1 MSNERNLISDQVITN
16 RAPVRNQ
23 DNKPLKKPSDG
34 TMSFMVWSITGTAL
48 AACSSPIFSDVADL
62 GGGGGRSGGSGV
74 FTISESSSGP
84 TSIAAR
90 LGSVP
95 ADGGVYISP
104 DVVHRPAPQ
113 NGPEGADI
121 QTGPGG
127 AGIQDAVIMFRP
139 DGGAADGTNDIP
151 LSSADETQRGV
162 PMGEDRPDGFLGDR
176 GMDESG
182 ETFYYV
188 SADRLERLFLSFDDT
203 YQVDADFD
211 INLHVYDS
219 ANEMFAID
227 ETTARTVPVRF
238 EAVDDAATAIALD
251 GVQTVTSIPE
261 ANGIARTKI
270 ADLMIDDID
279 ETPLNTLEIVV
290 TDDSLSPAD
299 AARIVAMFQLDRTT
313 DGTAIYLREGASP
326 DFETFTALLIRV
338 QSVAD
343 STIGVNISVTVTDV
357 NDVAPMITSGATGGA
372 LVEGTEIPI
381 TQVVY
386 AAAGDFDVTPIVW
399 SLEANT
405 GDAGLFRIDD
415 TTGAVT
421 FAATTTPNHVD
432 RDTYI
437 FTVVATSGS
446 LTPAE
451 QSVTI
456 DVTDIPSEDVAP
468 VADLTVT
475 NEAVRAF
482 VIINGVEFRVN
493 ADSNASPRS
502 DYEILFRAV
511 SANSVITPNTAPGL
525 IGVNI
530 TTAGNND
537 KFSQVNIARLFNAA
551 NLNLYDVA
559 AIIRE
564 ADESATERTITNWQS
579 AETDFIYDF
588 ITASTALDF
597 TVTEDD
603 EADSTARGFLEVT
616 GGTGT
621 YTYSGDFE
629 GIYGNL
635 VIDGDGDWVY
645 TLGGTDAQNN
655 ALAAL
660 TPMNGGTETF
670 DVTVRET
677 GGTMRTGTETIE
689 ITVNGVNDDVAPADF
704 VVTNEAVRAFV
715 IVNGVEFRINAD
727 SNAPADQANQIAF
740 NTTTS
745 GAGIYFGGRELRIF
759 ILGNGNGIGDFSQAN
774 IAGFFNDPNN
784 YNGNDLTNLD
794 IAAIILE
801 EDTTDFIRA
810 NWAGPEANN
819 RHNFNTA
826 STALDFTVTEDDA
839 ADSTARGF
847 LQVTGATDADTYT
860 YTGGTTTVIGT
871 GTNAVTYEIFNG
883 IYGELIVDVDGNW
896 TYEIDNTRQVT
907 QDLSSGGTA
916 IDDFDVLVTQ
926 TAGSG
931 TGTGTAMIDI
941 TVNGAEDLV
950 VTNEAVRAFVIVNGV
965 EFRVNTDGNAPGDQA
980 DRVFFSATSVIG
992 VNFIGGRIGVWV
1004 FDTDGN
1010 SNGDYSQANIAG
1022 IFKNNPPTR
1031 AASDNRPTY
1040 LDVAAIILEED
1051 NTAFTKNSTHNFS
1064 TASTTLDDAVTEDDA
1079 ADSTARGFLQ
1089 VMGATDAD
1097 TYTYT
1102 GGDTTRD
1109 HVYTTEITYTYEIF
1123 EGDYGQL
1130 IVDGDGNWTYVIDNT
1145 RQATQA
1151 LISGGTAAIDD
1162 FDILVTQTAGT
1173 GAGTTGTAMVDITVN
1188 GANDA
1193 PMLDALTGAV
1203 IADSPDSAT
1212 GSTVTTGA
1220 LSGMFTATD
1229 ADTAD
1234 THMFI
1239 AAGAGGAGAE
1249 EDATL
1254 SGFTHRVDGN
1264 YGMLFYNGGGVSDAE
1279 AAYQYVPNEAAINGL
1294 AHNALVTESFEV
1306 TVTDGSATSEPR
1318 TLAFTIGGVN
1328 DAPVL
1333 GSLLSAEILIRD
1345 SGVPGEDSTVITGPL
1360 TGFFTVTD
1368 DMDDTHTF
1376 SATGGASDASRA
1388 DDGFNHI
1395 RNGNYGT
1402 LFYHDE
1408 SGAYEYVRN
1417 EGAIDA
1423 VIGGRRVTDVFAI
1436 NVTDDSEQSNNVSR
1450 IHFLNVRID
1459 GADEGANAAPTST
1472 ISDGTATVA
1481 NGGTQTATTT
1491 ISFGDADADDP
1502 NSGLTIRGD
1511 ASGMATTAP
1520 DAPDYDSALGDALND
1535 GETTVMGTY
1544 GMFTITRDDDGTD
1557 ADTGTLAVTYT
1568 LNTANADVMGN
1579 GDDLFEKLTVYVHDG
1594 DDPSDAQE
1602 FVVTID
1608 RPAANSVPT
1617 SMIKAGSED
1626 TATVASVGTETAS
1639 TIISFDDDDSEN
1651 DDLAIRAVA
1660 SGGMDEPDTPDYR
1673 DDLGVPLTTGLAGT
1687 NVVGTYG
1694 TFVIA
1699 RTNADD
1705 ELTVTY
1711 HLDREHDDVVGN
1723 GADLFEK
1730 LTVYVDDGDDQS
1742 IAQDFVVTIDRPALV
1757 QNGFYHVPAAGQA
1770 AEQTGAT
1777 IYVITT
1783 TNASA
1788 PTTIASR
1795 RTEDTGQGFSVKV
1808 DATTGEWTATLVEHV
1823 NFVTDSNTH
1832 TTRTFHIHSFDDTA
1846 YDAGVLAGGN
1856 PNPIDG
1862 HLVSETIT
1870 VRFDAMDIIAA
1881 GSASIV
1887 DGAIPT
1893 DGIANAGSSRNELF
1907 IGTNGN
1913 DAFGRTGGGTDV
1925 IFAREGD
1932 DTFDLGRNAPDT
1944 IYHRFTSSDSD
1955 WVNTDGGDTIDIYVR
1970 SGTTDNLV
1978 VGGTDTF
1985 IFVDSDSDT
1994 VATEEDFAGNS
2005 NIKFY
2010 ANLVQDGTD
2019 LKIAG
2024 FEIRFVNP
2032 TTGVEEST
2040 ITINYHTA
2048 LQPVINSDE
2057 DKDAFGIADTVTNAG
2072 EQEITDDTTWGY
2084 YFGDTAD
2091 AFQVIDDSELPS
2103 AIVSIALAVDA

>member
-23 DNKPLKKPSDG
+23 DNKHAKKASDG

-48 AACSSPIFSDVADL
+48 AACSSPIFSDVASI
-62 GGGGGRSGGSGV
+62 GGGGGRSGDSGV
-74 FTISESSSGP
+74 FTLRESESSSGP
-84 TSIAAR
+84 TSIATAR
-90 LGSVP
+90 EFASVP
-95 ADGGVYISP
+95 ADGGVYINP
-104 DVVHRPAPQ
+104 AVAHRPAPQ
-113 NGPEGADI
+113 TGPEGADI
-121 QTGPGG
+121 QTGPGD
-127 AGIQDAVIMFRP
+127 ADIRDAVIMFRR
-139 DGGAADGTNDIP
+139 GALDGTDDI
-151 LSSADETQRGV
+151 LLTSATETERGV
-162 PMGEDRPDGFLGDR
+162 PMGEDRPDGFAGP
-176 GMDESG
+176 DEPIDG
-182 ETFYYV
+182 VTFLYV
-188 SADRLERLFLSFDDT
+188 SQANLERLFLSFDDT
-203 YQVDADFD
+203 YQVAADFD
-211 INLHVYDS
+211 INFHVYNPADTDFDTNI
-219 ANEMFAID
+219 ADATLREA
-227 ETTARTVPVRF
+227 TARTVAVRF
-238 EAVDDAATAIALD
+238 EADVDDPATAIAFET
-251 GVQTVTSIPE
+251 GSTPVTMIAE

-270 ADLMIDDID
+270 ADLMIVDID
-279 ETPLNTLEIVV
+279 ETPLNTLQIVV

-326 DFETFTALLIRV
+326 DFETFTVLPIRV
-338 QSVAD
+338 QLVAD
-343 STIGVNISVTVTDV
+343 SSIGVNISVTVTNV
-357 NDVAPMITSGATGGA
+357 NDIAPMITSGATGGA
-372 LVEGTEIPI
+372 LVEGTPI
-381 TQVVY
+381 SDSQVVY

-399 SLEANT
+399 SLEPNT
-405 GDAGLFRIDD
+405 GDARLFNINV

-421 FAATTTPNHVD
+421 FDDATTPDNATKA
-432 RDTYI
+432 TYT

-446 LTPAE
+446 LTPAR

-456 DVTDIPSEDVAP
+456 NVTDIPDVAP
-468 VADLTVT
+468 GADLEVT

-482 VIINGVEFRVN
+482 VIVKGVEFRINDDSSTSPSYGDLVVNETSDEVVNFSGGQIFVFATSGDAANNYLPANIARIFNDPAAYNNSLTGFDIAAIILEENTTPFARSERNSFSSVSTTLDDAVTEDDAADSTARGFLQVTGATDTDTYTYTGGTTTVIGTGTNAVTYQIFEGMYGQLIVDGDGNWTYVLDNTNPLTQALDTGENGTDRFTVTVRETGGAMRTEEAMIEITVNGADNLDVTNQAVRAFVIVNGVEFRVN
-493 ADSNASPRS
+493 TDGDERTA
-502 DYEILFRAV
+502 YEIDFRSTS
-511 SANSVITPNTAPGL
+511 SAGRVNINNDDLIELRATSAFNSAITPSDPH
-525 IGVNI
+525 
-530 TTAGNND
+530 
-537 KFSQVNIARLFNAA
+537 FSQANIARLFNEA
-551 NLNLYDVA
+551 NLANLEVA
-559 AIIRE
+559 AIILQGN
-564 ADESATERTITNWQS
+564 TTNALANWDS
-579 AETDFIYDF
+579 SEVDTRYDF
-588 ITASTALDF
+588 ITASTALDLA
-597 TVTEDD
+597 VTEDD
-603 EADSTARGFLEVT
+603 EADSTAHGFLEVT
-616 GGTGT
+616 GGTSS
-621 YTYSGDFE
+621 YTFSGDFE
-629 GIYGNL
+629 GIYGDL
-635 VIDGDGDWVY
+635 IVDGNGNWTYVLDNTDDD
-645 TLGGTDAQNN
+645 TQALDDQQEGTDRF
-655 ALAAL
+655 
-660 TPMNGGTETF
+660 T
-670 DVTVRET
+670 VTVRET
-677 GGTMRTGTETIE
+677 GGAMRTGTETIE
-689 ITVNGVNDDVAPADF
+689 IEVNGAEDL

-715 IVNGVEFRINAD
+715 IVNGVEFRINDD
-727 SNAPADQANQIAF
+727 SNAPADQADRVF
-740 NTTTS
+740 FSTTS
-745 GAGIYFGGRELRIF
+745 SDGVNFNGGRIAVWVT
-759 ILGNGNGIGDFSQAN
+759 GTGTVSGIGDFSQAN
-774 IAGFFNDPNN
+774 IARLFNGATLD
-784 YNGNDLTNLD
+784 NLD

-801 EDTTDFIRA
+801 EGNTAFTRA
-810 NWAGPEANN
+810 ST
-819 RHNFNTA
+819 HNFSPA
-826 STALDFTVTEDDA
+826 STTLDDAVTEDDA

-871 GTNAVTYEIFNG
+871 GTNEVTYQIF
-883 IYGELIVDVDGNW
+883 D
-896 TYEIDNTRQVT
+896 
-907 QDLSSGGTA
+907 
-916 IDDFDVLVTQ
+916 
-926 TAGSG
+926 
-931 TGTGTAMIDI
+931 
-941 TVNGAEDLV
+941 
-950 VTNEAVRAFVIVNGV
+950 
-965 EFRVNTDGNAPGDQA
+965 
-980 DRVFFSATSVIG
+980 
-992 VNFIGGRIGVWV
+992 
-1004 FDTDGN
+1004 
-1010 SNGDYSQANIAG
+1010 
-1022 IFKNNPPTR
+1022 
-1031 AASDNRPTY
+1031 
-1040 LDVAAIILEED
+1040 
-1051 NTAFTKNSTHNFS
+1051 
-1064 TASTTLDDAVTEDDA
+1064 
-1079 ADSTARGFLQ
+1079 
-1089 VMGATDAD
+1089 
-1097 TYTYT
+1097 
-1102 GGDTTRD
+1102 
-1109 HVYTTEITYTYEIF
+1109 
-1123 EGDYGQL
+1123 GDYGQL
-1130 IVDGDGNWTYVIDNT
+1130 IVDVDGNWTYVIDNT
-1145 RQATQA
+1145 RVATQA

-1193 PMLDALTGAV
+1193 PVLGDITGAR
-1203 IADSPDSAT
+1203 IEDSPDSAT

-1360 TGFFTVTD
+1360 TGIFTVTD

-1436 NVTDDSEQSNNVSR
+1436 TVTDDSEQSNNVSR

-1481 NGGTQTATTT
+1481 NGGTETATTT

-1568 LNTANADVMGN
+1568 LNTANTDVMGN
-1579 GDDLFEKLTVYVHDG
+1579 GDDLFEKLTVYVNDG
-1594 DDPSDAQE
+1594 EGTSDAQE

-1608 RPAANSVPT
+1608 RPEANSVPT

-1639 TIISFDDDDSEN
+1639 TIISFDDADSDN
-1651 DDLAIRAVA
+1651 DALTIRGVA

-1711 HLDREHDDVVGN
+1711 HLGREHDDVVGN

-1730 LTVYVDDGDDQS
+1730 LTVFVNDGEGTSD
-1742 IAQDFVVTIDRPALV
+1742 AQDFVVTIDRPALV
-1757 QNGFYHVPAAGQA
+1757 QNGFYHEPAAGQA

-1777 IYVITT
+1777 AYVITT
-1783 TNASA
+1783 TNNSA
-1788 PTTIASR
+1788 PTTLVSR
-1795 RTEDTGQGFSVKV
+1795 QTESSGIDYSVKINSE
-1808 DATTGEWTATLVEHV
+1808 TGEWEASLSKAI
-1823 NFVTDSNTH
+1823 NFPNPTQ
-1832 TTRTFHIHSFDDTA
+1832 TRTFHIHSFNDDLLV
-1846 YDAGVLAGGN
+1846 GSN
-1856 PNPIDG
+1856 PSPIDA
-1862 HLVSETIT
+1862 HLMTETIT
-1870 VRFDAMDIIAA
+1870 VTFNRVIIVAENNP
-1881 GSASIV
+1881 GDPTDLSSHSYK
-1887 DGAIPT
+1887 AIPT
-1893 DGIANAGSSRNELF
+1893 DGSNAGSSANELF
-1907 IGTNGN
+1907 IGTTGN

-1985 IFVDSDSDT
+1985 IFVDTDSDT
-1994 VATEEDFAGNS
+1994 VATEDDFAGND

-2010 ANLVQDGTD
+2010 ANLVQDGSD
-2019 LKIAG
+2019 LKIEG
-2024 FEIRFVNP
+2024 FEIRFVDPTDRNGNP
-2032 TTGVEEST
+2032 EST

-2057 DKDAFGIADTVTNAG
+2057 DKDAFGIADTVTAAG

>member
-23 DNKPLKKPSDG
+23 DNKHAKKPSDG

-104 DVVHRPAPQ
+104 DVVHRPQPQ
-113 NGPEGADI
+113 TGPEGADI

-127 AGIQDAVIMFRP
+127 AGIQDAVIMFRR
-139 DGGAADGTNDIP
+139 GALDGTDDIP
-151 LSSADETQRGV
+151 LSDATADDRGV
-162 PMGEDRPDGFLGDR
+162 PTEDIPTGFLGDR

-251 GVQTVTSIPE
+251 GAQTVTSIPE

-270 ADLMIDDID
+270 ADLMIVDID

-290 TDDSLSPAD
+290 TDDNLARAD

-313 DGTAIYLREGASP
+313 DGTAIYLRAGVNL
-326 DFETFTALLIRV
+326 DHETFTVLPIRV

-343 STIGVNISVTVTDV
+343 STIGVDISVTVTDV
-357 NDVAPMITSGATGGA
+357 N
-372 LVEGTEIPI
+372 
-381 TQVVY
+381 
-386 AAAGDFDVTPIVW
+386 
-399 SLEANT
+399 
-405 GDAGLFRIDD
+405 
-415 TTGAVT
+415 
-421 FAATTTPNHVD
+421 
-432 RDTYI
+432 
-437 FTVVATSGS
+437 
-446 LTPAE
+446 
-451 QSVTI
+451 
-456 DVTDIPSEDVAP
+456 DVAP

-727 SNAPADQANQIAF
+727 SNAPADQASQIAF

-745 GAGIYFGGRELRIF
+745 GAGVYFGGRELRIF

-774 IAGFFNDPNN
+774 IAGFFNDSNN

-847 LQVTGATDADTYT
+847 LQVTGATDEDTYT

-1109 HVYTTEITYTYEIF
+1109 HVYTTEITYTYQIF

-1151 LISGGTAAIDD
+1151 LSSGGTAAIDD
-1162 FDILVTQTAGT
+1162 FEVIVTQTAGT
-1173 GAGTTGTAMVDITVN
+1173 GTGTPGIAMIDITVN

-1193 PMLDALTGAV
+1193 PVLDNLVGAEIV
-1203 IADSPDSAT
+1203 DSPDSAT
-1212 GSTVTTGA
+1212 GSAVTGP

-1294 AHNALVTESFEV
+1294 AHNALETESFEV
-1306 TVTDGSATSEPR
+1306 TVTDGSATSTPR

-1345 SGVPGEDSTVITGPL
+1345 SGVPGEDSTVITGSL
-1360 TGFFTVTD
+1360 TGIFTVTD

-1436 NVTDDSEQSNNVSR
+1436 TVTDDSEQSNNESR
-1450 IHFLNVRID
+1450 THFLNVRID
-1459 GADEGANAAPTST
+1459 VAVEGANAAPTST

-1481 NGGTQTATTT
+1481 NGGTETATTT

-1511 ASGMATTAP
+1511 ASSSTTGVP
-1520 DAPDYDSALGDALND
+1520 TTPIYVDGFGDALND
-1535 GETTVMGTY
+1535 GATTTVTGTY
-1544 GMFTITRDDDGTD
+1544 GMFAITRDDDGTD

-1617 SMIKAGSED
+1617 SMIVAGSEG

-1639 TIISFDDDDSEN
+1639 TIISFEDADSDN
-1651 DDLAIRAVA
+1651 DALTIRGVA

-1730 LTVYVDDGDDQS
+1730 LTVFVNDGEGTSD
-1742 IAQDFVVTIDRPALV
+1742 AQDFVVTIDRPALV
-1757 QNGFYHVPAAGQA
+1757 QNGFYHEPAAGQA

-1777 IYVITT
+1777 AYVITT
-1783 TNASA
+1783 TNNSA
-1788 PTTIASR
+1788 PTTLVSR
-1795 RTEDTGQGFSVKV
+1795 QTESSGIDYSVKINSE
-1808 DATTGEWTATLVEHV
+1808 TGEWEASLSKAI
-1823 NFVTDSNTH
+1823 NFPNPTQ
-1832 TTRTFHIHSFDDTA
+1832 TRTFYIHSFNDDLLV
-1846 YDAGVLAGGN
+1846 GSN
-1856 PNPIDG
+1856 PSPIDA
-1862 HLVSETIT
+1862 HLMTETIT
-1870 VRFDAMDIIAA
+1870 VTFNRVIIVAENNP
-1881 GSASIV
+1881 GDPTDLSSHSYK
-1887 DGAIPT
+1887 AIPT
-1893 DGIANAGSSRNELF
+1893 DGSNAGSSANELF
-1907 IGTNGN
+1907 IGTTGN

-1985 IFVDSDSDT
+1985 IFVDTDSDT
-1994 VATEEDFAGNS
+1994 VATEDDFAGND

-2010 ANLVQDGTD
+2010 ANLVLDGTD
-2019 LKIAG
+2019 LKIEG
-2024 FEIRFVNP
+2024 FEIRFVDPTDRNGNP
-2032 TTGVEEST
+2032 EST

-2057 DKDAFGIADTVTNAG
+2057 DKDAFGIADTVTAAG

>member
-62 GGGGGRSGGSGV
+62 GGGGGRSGDSGV
-74 FTISESSSGP
+74 FTLRESSSGP
-84 TSIAAR
+84 TPIADAR
-90 LGSVP
+90 EFASVP
-95 ADGGVYISP
+95 ADGGVYINP
-104 DVVHRPAPQ
+104 AVAHRPTPQ

-127 AGIQDAVIMFRP
+127 VDIQDATIMFRQG
-139 DGGAADGTNDIP
+139 DLANGGSGDVA
-151 LSSADETQRGV
+151 LSATSADERGV
-162 PMGEDRPDGFLGDR
+162 PMGEDRPDGFAGP
-176 GMDESG
+176 DEEIDG
-182 ETFYYV
+182 VTFYYV
-188 SADRLERLFLSFDDT
+188 SQANLERLFLSFDDT
-203 YQVDADFD
+203 YQVAADFD
-211 INLHVYDS
+211 INFHVYNPADTDFDTNI
-219 ANEMFAID
+219 ADATLREA
-227 ETTARTVPVRF
+227 TARTVAVRF
-238 EAVDDAATAIALD
+238 EADVDDPATAIAFET
-251 GVQTVTSIPE
+251 GSTPVTMIAE

-270 ADLMIDDID
+270 ADLMIVDID
-279 ETPLNTLEIVV
+279 ETPLNTLQIVV

-326 DFETFTALLIRV
+326 DFETFTVLPIRV
-338 QSVAD
+338 QLVAD
-343 STIGVNISVTVTDV
+343 SSIGVNISVTVTNV
-357 NDVAPMITSGATGGA
+357 NDIAPMITSGATGGA
-372 LVEGTEIPI
+372 LVEGTPI
-381 TQVVY
+381 SDSQVVY

-399 SLEANT
+399 SLEPNT
-405 GDAGLFRIDD
+405 GDARLFEINN

-421 FAATTTPNHVD
+421 FDEATTPDNATKA
-432 RDTYI
+432 TYT

-446 LTPAE
+446 LTPAR

-456 DVTDIPSEDVAP
+456 NVTDIPDVAP
-468 VADLTVT
+468 GADL
-475 NEAVRAF
+475 E
-482 VIINGVEFRVN
+482 
-493 ADSNASPRS
+493 
-502 DYEILFRAV
+502 
-511 SANSVITPNTAPGL
+511 
-525 IGVNI
+525 
-530 TTAGNND
+530 
-537 KFSQVNIARLFNAA
+537 
-551 NLNLYDVA
+551 
-559 AIIRE
+559 
-564 ADESATERTITNWQS
+564 
-579 AETDFIYDF
+579 
-588 ITASTALDF
+588 
-597 TVTEDD
+597 
-603 EADSTARGFLEVT
+603 
-616 GGTGT
+616 
-621 YTYSGDFE
+621 
-629 GIYGNL
+629 
-635 VIDGDGDWVY
+635 
-645 TLGGTDAQNN
+645 
-655 ALAAL
+655 
-660 TPMNGGTETF
+660 
-670 DVTVRET
+670 
-677 GGTMRTGTETIE
+677 
-689 ITVNGVNDDVAPADF
+689 
-704 VVTNEAVRAFV
+704 VTNEAVRAFV
-715 IVNGVEFRINAD
+715 IVKGVEFRINDD
-727 SNAPADQANQIAF
+727 SSTSPSYGDLVVNETSDEVVNFSGGQIFVFA
-740 NTTTS
+740 TS
-745 GAGIYFGGRELRIF
+745 GDAANNYLP
-759 ILGNGNGIGDFSQAN
+759 AN
-774 IAGFFNDPNN
+774 IARIFNDPAAYNN
-784 YNGNDLTNLD
+784 SLTGFD

-801 EDTTDFIRA
+801 ENTTPFARSER
-810 NWAGPEANN
+810 NS
-819 RHNFNTA
+819 FSSV
-826 STALDFTVTEDDA
+826 STTLDDAVTEDDA
-839 ADSTARGF
+839 TDSTARGF

-871 GTNAVTYEIFNG
+871 GTNAVTYQIFEG
-883 IYGELIVDVDGNW
+883 MYGQLIVDGDGNW
-896 TYEIDNTRQVT
+896 TYVLDNTNPLTQALDTGENGTDRFTVTVRETGGAMRTEEAMIEITVNGADNLVVTNQAVRAFVIVNGVEFRVNTDGDERTAYEIDFRSTSSAGRVNINNDDLIELRATSAFNSAITPSDPHFSQANIARLFNAANLANLEVAAIILEGNTTNALANWDSSEVDTRYDFITASTALDLAVT
-907 QDLSSGGTA
+907 EDDEADSTAHGFLEVTGGTSSYTYSGDFEG
-916 IDDFDVLVTQ
+916 IYGDLIVDGNGNWTYVLDNTDDDTQALDDQQEGTDRFTVTVRE
-926 TAGSG
+926 TGGAMR
-931 TGTGTAMIDI
+931 TGTETIEI
-941 TVNGAEDLV
+941 EVNGAEDLV

-965 EFRVNTDGNAPGDQA
+965 EFRINDDSNAPADQA
-980 DRVFFSATSVIG
+980 DRVFFSTTSSDG
-992 VNFIGGRIGVWV
+992 VNFNGGRIAVWV
-1004 FDTDGN
+1004 TGTGTV
-1010 SNGDYSQANIAG
+1010 SGIGDFSQANIARLFNG
-1022 IFKNNPPTR
+1022 ATL
-1031 AASDNRPTY
+1031 DN
-1040 LDVAAIILEED
+1040 LDIAAIILDED
-1051 NTAFTKNSTHNFS
+1051 TTAFTRASSHNFS
-1064 TASTTLDDAVTEDDA
+1064 PASTTLDDAVTEDDA

-1089 VMGATDAD
+1089 VTDATDAD

-1102 GGDTTRD
+1102 GGTTRD
-1109 HVYTTEITYTYEIF
+1109 IGTGTNAVTYQIF
-1123 EGDYGQL
+1123 DGDYGQL

-2032 TTGVEEST
+2032 TTGFEEST

>member
-23 DNKPLKKPSDG
+23 DNKHAKKASDG

-48 AACSSPIFSDVADL
+48 AACSSPIFSDVASI
-62 GGGGGRSGGSGV
+62 GGGGGRSGDSGV
-74 FTISESSSGP
+74 FTLRESESSSGP
-84 TSIAAR
+84 TSIATAR
-90 LGSVP
+90 EFASVP
-95 ADGGVYISP
+95 TDGGVYIRP
-104 DVVHRPAPQ
+104 DAVHRTAPQ
-113 NGPEGADI
+113 NGPEGAET
-121 QTGPGG
+121 QSGPGD

-151 LSSADETQRGV
+151 LMNATPEQRGV
-162 PMGEDRPDGFLGDR
+162 PMGEDVPDGFAGGTQGIQPIDSVNFL
-176 GMDESG
+176 
-182 ETFYYV
+182 YV
-188 SADRLERLFLSFDDT
+188 SQANLERLFLSFDDT
-203 YQVDADFD
+203 YQVAADFD
-211 INLHVYDS
+211 INFHVYDS
-219 ANEMFAID
+219 ADTDFDTNIADATLREA
-227 ETTARTVPVRF
+227 TARTVAVRF
-238 EAVDDAATAIALD
+238 EADVDDAATGIALD
-251 GVQTVTSIPE
+251 GAQTVTSIAE
-261 ANGIARTKI
+261 ANGIDRTKI

-290 TDDSLSPAD
+290 TDNSLSPAD
-299 AARIVAMFQLDRTT
+299 AARIVAMFELGSTT

-326 DFETFTALLIRV
+326 DFETFTALPIRV
-338 QSVAD
+338 QLEGTP
-343 STIGVNISVTVTDV
+343 TIGVNISVAVTDV

-372 LVEGTEIPI
+372 LVEGTPI
-381 TQVVY
+381 SNTQVVY
-386 AAAGDFDVTPIVW
+386 AAAGVFDVTPIVW
-399 SLEANT
+399 SLEANI
-405 GDAGLFRIDD
+405 GDAGLFTINN

-421 FAATTTPNHVD
+421 FAATTTPDNAVKA
-432 RDTYI
+432 TYT

-446 LTPAE
+446 LTPAR

-456 DVTDIPSEDVAP
+456 NVTDIPDVAP
-468 VADLTVT
+468 GTGLDVT

-482 VIINGVEFRVN
+482 VIVKGVEFRINDDSSTSPSYGDLVVNETSDEVVNFSGGQIFVFATSGDAANNYLPANIARIFNDPAAYNNSLTGFDIAAIILEENTTPFARSERNSFSSVSTTLDDAVTEDDAADSTARGFLQVTGATDTDTYTYTGGTTTVIGTGTNAVTYQIFEGMYGQLIVDGDGNWTYVLDNTNPLTQALDTGENGTDRFTVTVRETGGAMRTEEAMIEITVNGADNLVVTNQAVRAFVIVNGVEFRVN
-493 ADSNASPRS
+493 TDGDERTAYEIDFRSTSDAGRVNINNDDLIELRATSTANQFASPS
-502 DYEILFRAV
+502 D
-511 SANSVITPNTAPGL
+511 PH
-525 IGVNI
+525 
-530 TTAGNND
+530 
-537 KFSQVNIARLFNAA
+537 FSQANIARLFNAA
-551 NLNLYDVA
+551 NLANLEVA
-559 AIIRE
+559 AIILE
-564 ADESATERTITNWQS
+564 GNTTNALANWENNEVDS
-579 AETDFIYDF
+579 NGIYDF
-588 ITASTALDF
+588 NTASTALDLA
-597 TVTEDD
+597 VTEDD
-603 EADSTARGFLEVT
+603 EADSTAHGFLEVT
-616 GGTGT
+616 GGTSS

-629 GIYGNL
+629 GIYGDL
-635 VIDGDGDWVY
+635 IVDGNGNWTYVLDNTDDDTQALDTGEN
-645 TLGGTDAQNN
+645 GTDRF
-655 ALAAL
+655 
-660 TPMNGGTETF
+660 T
-670 DVTVRET
+670 VTVRET
-677 GGTMRTGTETIE
+677 GGAMRTGTETIE
-689 ITVNGVNDDVAPADF
+689 IEVNGAKDL

-727 SNAPADQANQIAF
+727 SNAPADQADRVF
-740 NTTTS
+740 FSTTS
-745 GAGIYFGGRELRIF
+745 SDGVNFNGGRIAVWVT
-759 ILGNGNGIGDFSQAN
+759 GTGTVSGIGDFSQAN
-774 IAGFFNDPNN
+774 IARLFNGATLD
-784 YNGNDLTNLD
+784 NLD
-794 IAAIILE
+794 IAAIILD
-801 EDTTDFIRA
+801 EDTT
-810 NWAGPEANN
+810 
-819 RHNFNTA
+819 
-826 STALDFTVTEDDA
+826 
-839 ADSTARGF
+839 
-847 LQVTGATDADTYT
+847 
-860 YTGGTTTVIGT
+860 
-871 GTNAVTYEIFNG
+871 
-883 IYGELIVDVDGNW
+883 
-896 TYEIDNTRQVT
+896 
-907 QDLSSGGTA
+907 
-916 IDDFDVLVTQ
+916 
-926 TAGSG
+926 
-931 TGTGTAMIDI
+931 
-941 TVNGAEDLV
+941 
-950 VTNEAVRAFVIVNGV
+950 AF
-965 EFRVNTDGNAPGDQA
+965 
-980 DRVFFSATSVIG
+980 
-992 VNFIGGRIGVWV
+992 
-1004 FDTDGN
+1004 
-1010 SNGDYSQANIAG
+1010 
-1022 IFKNNPPTR
+1022 TR
-1031 AASDNRPTY
+1031 AS
-1040 LDVAAIILEED
+1040 
-1051 NTAFTKNSTHNFS
+1051 SHNFS
-1064 TASTTLDDAVTEDDA
+1064 PASTTLDDAVTEDDA

-1089 VMGATDAD
+1089 VTGATGAD

-1102 GGDTTRD
+1102 GGTTRD
-1109 HVYTTEITYTYEIF
+1109 IGTGTNAVTYQIF
-1123 EGDYGQL
+1123 DGDYGQL

-1151 LISGGTAAIDD
+1151 LSSGGTAAIDD
-1162 FDILVTQTAGT
+1162 FEVIVTQTAGT
-1173 GAGTTGTAMVDITVN
+1173 GTGTPGTAMIDITVN

-1193 PMLDALTGAV
+1193 PVLDNLVGAQIV
-1203 IADSPDSAT
+1203 DSPDSAT
-1212 GSTVTTGA
+1212 GSAVTGP

-1294 AHNALVTESFEV
+1294 AHNALETESFEV
-1306 TVTDGSATSEPR
+1306 TVTDGSATSAPR
-1318 TLAFTIGGVN
+1318 TLAFTIRGVN

>member
-23 DNKPLKKPSDG
+23 DNKHAKKPSDG

-48 AACSSPIFSDVADL
+48 AACSSPIFSDVASI
-62 GGGGGRSGGSGV
+62 GGGGGRSGDSGV
-74 FTISESSSGP
+74 FTIPESSSGP
-84 TSIAAR
+84 TSIADAR
-90 LGSVP
+90 EFASVP
-95 ADGGVYISP
+95 ADGGVYINP
-104 DVVHRPAPQ
+104 DVVHRPQPQ
-113 NGPEGADI
+113 AGPEGADI

-127 AGIQDAVIMFRP
+127 VDIQDATIMFRQG
-139 DGGAADGTNDIP
+139 DLATGGSGDVA
-151 LSSADETQRGV
+151 LSATSATERGV
-162 PMGEDRPDGFLGDR
+162 PITDVPDSFAGALQNIDN
-176 GMDESG
+176 EP
-182 ETFYYV
+182 FYYV
-188 SADRLERLFLSFDDT
+188 SQANIERLFLSFDDPT
-203 YQVDADFD
+203 HQVDADFD
-211 INLHVYDS
+211 ISFHVYDP
-219 ANEMFAID
+219 ADTDFQTNIADATLREA
-227 ETTARTVPVRF
+227 TARTVAVRF
-238 EAVDDAATAIALD
+238 EADVDDPATRIALD
-251 GVQTVTSIPE
+251 GVQTVTILAEDADTTS
-261 ANGIARTKI
+261 RTKI
-270 ADLMIDDID
+270 ADLMIVDID

-290 TDDSLSPAD
+290 TDNSLSPAD

-313 DGTAIYLREGASP
+313 DGTAIYLRAGVNL
-326 DFETFTALLIRV
+326 DHETFTVLPIRV
-338 QSVAD
+338 QRVNDPETTAD
-343 STIGVNISVTVTDV
+343 ETTIGVDISVTVTDV
-357 NDVAPMITSGATGGA
+357 NDVAPGTALAVSSEGARDS
-372 LVEGTEIPI
+372 
-381 TQVVY
+381 VVIY
-386 AAAGDFDVTPIVW
+386 
-399 SLEANT
+399 
-405 GDAGLFRIDD
+405 
-415 TTGAVT
+415 
-421 FAATTTPNHVD
+421 
-432 RDTYI
+432 
-437 FTVVATSGS
+437 
-446 LTPAE
+446 
-451 QSVTI
+451 
-456 DVTDIPSEDVAP
+456 
-468 VADLTVT
+468 
-475 NEAVRAF
+475 
-482 VIINGVEFRVN
+482 GVEFRALEN
-493 ADSNASPRS
+493 IPPPRTDDQENENRIYFRNQADNDPVHFSAS
-502 DYEILFRAV
+502 
-511 SANSVITPNTAPGL
+511 SAFYQIRTLTY
-525 IGVNI
+525 
-530 TTAGNND
+530 
-537 KFSQVNIARLFNAA
+537 SQADIARIWNTDTTSNSGF
-551 NLNLYDVA
+551 VA
-559 AIIRE
+559 TIIEEMSNIDTYTEWATMEPGGAETPVAGVPSARRFTGYTAE
-564 ADESATERTITNWQS
+564 ADRVVTEG
-579 AETDFIYDF
+579 DDL
-588 ITASTALDF
+588 TASGWLK
-597 TVTEDD
+597 
-603 EADSTARGFLEVT
+603 VT
-616 GGTGT
+616 GGTGDIIFGKDAT
-621 YTYSGDFE
+621 SGVTVTGQLGGASGNADHTDTREYTYAGR
-629 GIYGNL
+629 YGNL

-645 TLGGTDAQNN
+645 TLGGTTDQNN
-655 ALAAL
+655 ALTAL
-660 TPMNGGTETF
+660 ASTDTEMDPFTVEVSRGGEM
-670 DVTVRET
+670 E
-677 GGTMRTGTETIE
+677 ELEIE
-689 ITVNGVNDDVAPADF
+689 ITVNGADNL

-774 IAGFFNDPNN
+774 IAGFFNDSNN

-883 IYGELIVDVDGNW
+883 IYGQLIVDVDGNW

-1109 HVYTTEITYTYEIF
+1109 HVYTTEITYTYQIF
-1123 EGDYGQL
+1123 DGDYGQL

-1151 LISGGTAAIDD
+1151 LSSGGTAAIDD
-1162 FDILVTQTAGT
+1162 FEVIVTQTAGT
-1173 GAGTTGTAMVDITVN
+1173 GTGTPGIAMIDITVN

-1193 PMLDALTGAV
+1193 PVLDNLVGAQIV
-1203 IADSPDSAT
+1203 DSPDSAT
-1212 GSTVTTGA
+1212 GSAVTGP

-1294 AHNALVTESFEV
+1294 DHNALETESFEV
-1306 TVTDGSATSEPR
+1306 TVTDGSATSTPR

-1345 SGVPGEDSTVITGPL
+1345 SGVPGQDSTVITGSL
-1360 TGFFTVTD
+1360 TGTFTVTD
-1368 DMDDTHTF
+1368 DMGDTHTF

-1436 NVTDDSEQSNNVSR
+1436 TVTDDSEQSNNESR
-1450 IHFLNVRID
+1450 THFLNVRID
-1459 GADEGANAAPTST
+1459 VAVEGANAAPTST

-1481 NGGTQTATTT
+1481 NGGTETATTT

-1511 ASGMATTAP
+1511 ASSSTTGVP
-1520 DAPDYDSALGDALND
+1520 TTPIYVDGFGDALND
-1535 GETTVMGTY
+1535 GATTTVTGTY
-1544 GMFTITRDDDGTD
+1544 GMFAITRDDDGTD

-1568 LNTANADVMGN
+1568 LDTTNADVRGN
-1579 GDDLFEKLTVYVHDG
+1579 GADLFEKLTVYVHDG
-1594 DDPSDAQE
+1594 DNPSA
-1602 FVVTID
+1602 
-1608 RPAANSVPT
+1608 
-1617 SMIKAGSED
+1617 
-1626 TATVASVGTETAS
+1626 
-1639 TIISFDDDDSEN
+1639 
-1651 DDLAIRAVA
+1651 
-1660 SGGMDEPDTPDYR
+1660 
-1673 DDLGVPLTTGLAGT
+1673 
-1687 NVVGTYG
+1687 
-1694 TFVIA
+1694 
-1699 RTNADD
+1699 
-1705 ELTVTY
+1705 
-1711 HLDREHDDVVGN
+1711 
-1723 GADLFEK
+1723 
-1730 LTVYVDDGDDQS
+1730 
-1742 IAQDFVVTIDRPALV
+1742 AQDFVVTIDKPAPV
-1757 QNGFYHVPAAGQA
+1757 QNGFYHLPATGGPPAYELPESSPENSRIVYSVGNVPTAPNF
-1770 AEQTGAT
+1770 ESRVLTLTTG
-1777 IYVITT
+1777 
-1783 TNASA
+1783 
-1788 PTTIASR
+1788 
-1795 RTEDTGQGFSVKV
+1795 TGVLVTV
-1808 DATTGEWTATLVEHV
+1808 DENTGEWTAFPTGHITSFPSNGGEQAERNFYIHAHNVAAPSGTLGGLPVPAGENAQVEV
-1823 NFVTDSNTH
+1823 IFNKV
-1832 TTRTFHIHSFDDTA
+1832 
-1846 YDAGVLAGGN
+1846 
-1856 PNPIDG
+1856 
-1862 HLVSETIT
+1862 
-1870 VRFDAMDIIAA
+1870 DIIADNTSSDVVDA
-1881 GSASIV
+1881 QLTGYTGTSA
-1887 DGAIPT
+1887 
-1893 DGIANAGSSRNELF
+1893 NELY
-1907 IGTNGN
+1907 IGTGGDDNIGMT
-1913 DAFGRTGGGTDV
+1913 RGGTDV
-1925 IFAREGD
+1925 IFARVGA
-1932 DTFDLGRNAPDT
+1932 DTFSLGRNDSDT
-1944 IYHRFTSSDSD
+1944 IYHRFSSSDSD
-1955 WVNTDGGDTIDIYVR
+1955 WTNTDGGDTISGYVR
-1970 SGTTDNLV
+1970 SGANV
-1978 VGGTDTF
+1978 ANDTF
-1985 IFVDSDSDT
+1985 IFVDTDTT

-2005 NIKFY
+2005 NSNIEFY
-2010 ANLVQDGTD
+2010 ANIGLEGNV
-2019 LKIAG
+2019 LEG

-2032 TTGVEEST
+2032 TTGAEEST

-2048 LQPVINSDE
+2048 LQPDITTNAQ
-2057 DKDAFGIADTVTNAG
+2057 KDAFGIENTVVAAG
-2072 EQEITDDTTWGY
+2072 EQEITDGTKFGH
-2084 YFGDTAD
+2084 YFGDTPD
-2091 AFQVIDDSELPS
+2091 AFEVIDDGDLPL
-2103 AIVSIALAVDA
+2103 AIASIVADVI

>member
-23 DNKPLKKPSDG
+23 DNKHAKKASDG

-313 DGTAIYLREGASP
+313 DGTAIYLRAGVNL
-326 DFETFTALLIRV
+326 DHETFTVLPIRV

-343 STIGVNISVTVTDV
+343 STIGVDISVTVTDV
-357 NDVAPMITSGATGGA
+357 N
-372 LVEGTEIPI
+372 
-381 TQVVY
+381 
-386 AAAGDFDVTPIVW
+386 
-399 SLEANT
+399 
-405 GDAGLFRIDD
+405 
-415 TTGAVT
+415 
-421 FAATTTPNHVD
+421 
-432 RDTYI
+432 
-437 FTVVATSGS
+437 
-446 LTPAE
+446 
-451 QSVTI
+451 
-456 DVTDIPSEDVAP
+456 DVAP

-537 KFSQVNIARLFNAA
+537 KFSQVNIARLFNGA

-603 EADSTARGFLEVT
+603 AADSTARGFLEVT

-1089 VMGATDAD
+1089 VTGATDAD

-1109 HVYTTEITYTYEIF
+1109 HVYTTEITYTYQIF

-1145 RQATQA
+1145 RVATQA
-1151 LISGGTAAIDD
+1151 LSSGGTAAIDD
-1162 FDILVTQTAGT
+1162 FEVIVTQTAGT
-1173 GAGTTGTAMVDITVN
+1173 GTGTPGIAMIDITVN

-1193 PMLDALTGAV
+1193 PVLDNLVGAEIV
-1203 IADSPDSAT
+1203 DSPDSAT
-1212 GSTVTTGA
+1212 GSAVTGP

-1294 AHNALVTESFEV
+1294 AHNALETESFEV
-1306 TVTDGSATSEPR
+1306 TVTDGSATSTPR

-1345 SGVPGEDSTVITGPL
+1345 SGVPGEDSTVITGSL
-1360 TGFFTVTD
+1360 TGIFTVTD

-1436 NVTDDSEQSNNVSR
+1436 TVTDDSEQSNNESR
-1450 IHFLNVRID
+1450 THFLNVRID
-1459 GADEGANAAPTST
+1459 VAVEGANAAPTST

-1481 NGGTQTATTT
+1481 NGGTETATTT

-1511 ASGMATTAP
+1511 ASSSTTGVP
-1520 DAPDYDSALGDALND
+1520 TTPIYVDGFGDALND
-1535 GETTVMGTY
+1535 GATTTVTGTY
-1544 GMFTITRDDDGTD
+1544 GMFAITRDDDGTD

-1617 SMIKAGSED
+1617 SMIVAGSEG

-1639 TIISFDDDDSEN
+1639 TIISFEDAESDN
-1651 DDLAIRAVA
+1651 DVLAIRAVA
-1660 SGGMDEPDTPDYR
+1660 SGGADVPATPMYDS
-1673 DDLGVPLTTGLAGT
+1673 GVPLIVSDTDAT
-1687 NVVGTYG
+1687 VVGEYG
-1694 TFVIA
+1694 TFVIK
-1699 RTNADD
+1699 RIDTDD
-1705 ELTVTY
+1705 NLEVTY
-1711 HLDREHDDVVGN
+1711 HLDRDHGDVMGN

-1742 IAQDFVVTIDRPALV
+1742 MAQDFVVTIDRPVLV
-1757 QNGFYHVPAAGQA
+1757 QNGFYHEPAAGQA

-1783 TNASA
+1783 TNNSA
-1788 PTTIASR
+1788 PTTLVSR
-1795 RTEDTGQGFSVKV
+1795 QTESSGIDYSVKINSE
-1808 DATTGEWTATLVEHV
+1808 TGEWEASLSKAI
-1823 NFVTDSNTH
+1823 NFPNPTQ
-1832 TTRTFHIHSFDDTA
+1832 TRTFYIHSFNDDLLV
-1846 YDAGVLAGGN
+1846 GSN
-1856 PNPIDG
+1856 PSPIDA
-1862 HLVSETIT
+1862 HLMTETIT
-1870 VRFDAMDIIAA
+1870 VTFNRVIIVAENNP
-1881 GSASIV
+1881 GDPTDLSSHSYK
-1887 DGAIPT
+1887 AIPT
-1893 DGIANAGSSRNELF
+1893 DGSNAGSSANELF
-1907 IGTNGN
+1907 IGTTGN

-1985 IFVDSDSDT
+1985 IFVDTDSDT
-1994 VATEEDFAGNS
+1994 VATEDDFAGND

-2010 ANLVQDGTD
+2010 ANLVQDGSD
-2019 LKIAG
+2019 LKIEG

-2032 TTGVEEST
+2032 TDRNGNPEST
-2040 ITINYHTA
+2040 ITIKYHTA

-2057 DKDAFGIADTVTNAG
+2057 DKDAFGIADTVTAAG